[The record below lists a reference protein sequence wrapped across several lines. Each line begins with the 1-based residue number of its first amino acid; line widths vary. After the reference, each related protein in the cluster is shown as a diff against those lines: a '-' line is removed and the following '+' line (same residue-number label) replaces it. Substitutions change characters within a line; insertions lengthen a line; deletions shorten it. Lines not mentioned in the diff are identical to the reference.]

1 MPASVIGKTITF
13 LHGGKTMLVLSRNVE
28 QKIIIGKDIEVTVL
42 EIRGNTVRLGITA
55 PRDISIHRE
64 EVQQRIDKTARMAL
78 AP

>member
-1 MPASVIGKTITF
+1 
-13 LHGGKTMLVLSRNVE
+13 MLVLSRNVE
-28 QKIIIGKDIEVTVL
+28 QKIIIGQDIEVTVL